1 MIILST
7 YENFVVKNFITKNC
21 VRVVLE
27 LYKVYNAKYLLCG
40 DLCIAMFNVLFY
52 KLRMILTRLAA

>member
-1 MIILST
+1 MNILST
-7 YENFVVKNFITKNC
+7 YENFVVKNFVTKNC

-27 LYKVYNAKYLLCG
+27 LCKVYNANYLLCE

-52 KLRMILTRLAA
+52 KLRMISTRLAA